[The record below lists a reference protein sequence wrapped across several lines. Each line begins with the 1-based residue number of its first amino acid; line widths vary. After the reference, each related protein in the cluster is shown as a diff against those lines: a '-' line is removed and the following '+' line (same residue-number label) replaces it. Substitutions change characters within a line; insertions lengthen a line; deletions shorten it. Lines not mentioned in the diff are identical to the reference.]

1 MYLNLDIII
10 NYCDHHIHNHNDN
23 DIYIYIYIYTITI
36 KSYNKKVCSVYF
48 AVFNS
53 LNINI

>member
-23 DIYIYIYIYTITI
+23 DIYIFIYIYD
-36 KSYNKKVCSVYF
+36 NDKV
-48 AVFNS
+48 
-53 LNINI
+53 L

>member
-23 DIYIYIYIYTITI
+23 DIYIYIYIIYD
-36 KSYNKKVCSVYF
+36 NDKV
-48 AVFNS
+48 
-53 LNINI
+53 L